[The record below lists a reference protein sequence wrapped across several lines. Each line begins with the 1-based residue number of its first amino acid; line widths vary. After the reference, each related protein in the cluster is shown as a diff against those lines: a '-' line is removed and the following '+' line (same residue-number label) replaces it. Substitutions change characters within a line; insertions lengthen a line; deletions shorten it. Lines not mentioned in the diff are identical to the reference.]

1 MAPSASNKPL
11 CLLKQRPHPHISDA
25 ISGSLLQQGR
35 GNGGEFASNTRRPRS
50 DIALQRNPP
59 PILLPGFQVQ
69 AKIRQLTIM
78 QHSRPMI

>member
-35 GNGGEFASNTRRPRS
+35 GYGGESASNTRRPRS

-59 PILLPGFQVQ
+59 AILLPGFQVQ

-78 QHSRPMI
+78 QHSRAMI

>member
-25 ISGSLLQQGR
+25 ISGSLLQEGR
-35 GNGGEFASNTRRPRS
+35 GNSGEFASHMRRPRS

-59 PILLPGFQVQ
+59 PILLPGF
-69 AKIRQLTIM
+69 
-78 QHSRPMI
+78 